1 MDLSLCDLKTS
12 LGDCS
17 GSPDAG
23 YMKEEGILYPDSGSL
38 VIDCLYQ
45 KLVSSVHSDRMNIW
59 TL

>member
-1 MDLSLCDLKTS
+1 
-12 LGDCS
+12 
-17 GSPDAG
+17 
-23 YMKEEGILYPDSGSL
+23 MKEEGILYPDSGSL